1 MNNNLYSNTSLM
13 VANKSVKI
21 NARLELNTTASN
33 FYTSPSIEGGQ
44 IDLYSMKNSISNN
57 YVVTSNGVSIDSEV
71 NGNGAA
77 IARHIANKV
86 VFAKDRFAEDIRMFM
101 TAYRPLNTDIKVYVK
116 VHNSQDPE
124 PFDDKAWTPLEYVT
138 DPNKYSSSE
147 DQNDFIEYELGLPS
161 ASDAVDIPGVFAP
174 SFGSTIVAA
183 SGVNPTGYIA
193 NNDVIKIYNPLLP
206 ENYTI
211 AVAKTANTTAIT
223 LGSAIAS
230 NSVAGSGFSV
240 AKVKYPNIAFNNPLN
255 SNIARYYNDSL
266 VEIDNFDS
274 MQVKIVFLSDSTYVI
289 PKIDQIQVI
298 GVSA

>member
-1 MNNNLYSNTSLM
+1 M

-21 NARLELNTTASN
+21 NARLELNTTATN
-33 FYTSPSIEGGQ
+33 FYTSPSIESGQ
-44 IDLYSMKNSISNN
+44 IDLYSMKNTISNN
-57 YVVTSNGVSIDSEV
+57 YIVTSNGVSLDSEV
-71 NGNGAA
+71 GGNGAA
-77 IARHIANKV
+77 LARHIANKV

-147 DQNDFIEYELGLPS
+147 DQNDFIEYELGLPA
-161 ASDAVDIPGVFAP
+161 ASDAVDISGVFETEYAN
-174 SFGSTIVAA
+174 TVVVA
-183 SGVNPTGYIA
+183 SGVNPSSFIA
-193 NNDVIKIYNPLLP
+193 NNDVIKIYNSLLP

-211 AVAKTANTTAIT
+211 AVAKEVRSASII
-223 LGSAIAS
+223 LGSAITS
-230 NSVAGSGFSV
+230 NSVVGSGLSV

-255 SNIARYYNDSL
+255 SNIARYYNDAL